1 MCKLP
6 MKTYNGLL
14 TNPKSRM
21 TTALYI
27 VGNHTLE
34 DLSDFTG
41 CRRSY
46 FRGSIP
52 IVLTQLIN
60 VTTARMDKKFWPS
73 RVTERLE
80 CVHYN

>member
-1 MCKLP
+1 MWNHHVCKLP

-14 TNPKSRM
+14 TNPKRRM

-27 VGNHTLE
+27 VGNYTSE

-60 VTTARMDKKFWPS
+60 VTTARMIRNFGP
-73 RVTERLE
+73 VE
-80 CVHYN
+80 